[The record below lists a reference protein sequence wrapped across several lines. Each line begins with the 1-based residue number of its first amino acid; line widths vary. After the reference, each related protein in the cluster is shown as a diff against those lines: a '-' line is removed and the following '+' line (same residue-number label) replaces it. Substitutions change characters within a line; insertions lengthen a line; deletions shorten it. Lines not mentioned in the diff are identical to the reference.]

1 MEEQRLQEELKR
13 TRKELLLLYEIGNLI
28 RTTLLLDE
36 VTYLILSA
44 VTSHEGLGFNRAI
57 IFLVDDAGTHLEGKM
72 GIGPAHAEAAPT
84 AWKMIED
91 NKITLEG
98 LLDVYHKANRQIDR
112 ELNDVVRQVRFPI
125 EKDFG
130 VLPKAVIQDT
140 PYLIAKEDAG
150 HEVSDMRLR
159 NLVVGQ
165 FAVVPLRGK
174 EHVIGALLV
183 DNVTTKKKIE
193 EADVRRLMMLANH
206 GGLALENAK
215 TFSDMVITSQQDSL
229 TKLWNHGHFQK
240 TLTEAIKESR
250 MTKKEMSLVLFD
262 VDDFKMYNDS
272 FGHQTGDRALEFISR
287 TAKTVMRRNDCLAR
301 YGGEEFAAI
310 FPGTSREEA
319 LKMADRLR
327 GIIEKETSAAWQTIA
342 PKTITVSAGVATFPE
357 DADEKEKLIYCADAA
372 LYEAKRSGKNQVR
385 VYRKPN

>member
-112 ELNDVVRQVRFPI
+112 ELNEVIRQVRFPI

-130 VLPKAVIQDT
+130 VLPKTVIQDT
-140 PYLIAKEDAG
+140 PYLIAKEDVG
-150 HEVSDMRLR
+150 HELSDMRLR
-159 NLVVGQ
+159 NLSFGQ

-174 EHVIGALLV
+174 EHVIGALMV
-183 DNVTTKKKIE
+183 DNVSTKKKIE

-319 LKMADRLR
+319 LKMAERLR